1 MLKEVTRA
9 QPHDFPA
16 TLHELLAGTQR
27 ELDEI
32 KPPFVRDMRQKAP
45 QVFQVIE
52 RRRAALFQ
60 RYFGKLLVD
69 GQRAGM
75 VRKDVPANLIIE
87 ILLAIVQAIMNPAKM
102 EKLGMM
108 PKEGFAGILKI
119 VLQGALTPKGRKAC
133 AHGSLGARQPR
144 SDRGSRIHSELCPVG
159 AIALLL
165 LLAGCGARKNAVSG
179 TIEVDE
185 AHVGPRSGGRVEK
198 ILAWEG
204 DRLHEGQVI
213 VQLDASELR
222 ARRDLASAQIDTAAH
237 DADAQEAQLVFLRDD
252 AGRQKD
258 LLNRR
263 VVSAT
268 DAERSDSAAKAQE
281 KNVAAAKMRVAQ
293 ARAQLADID
302 SQLAEMQIIA
312 PADSIL
318 EVLSV
323 KVGDVLPANREAAT
337 LLMTGHLWVR
347 VYVPESW
354 LGLIKLGEQVRV
366 RVDSFPHT
374 DFNGVVEQINRQAEF
389 TPRNVQTV
397 ADRIKQVFGV
407 KVRLPSDDD
416 RLRAG
421 MAADVY
427 FPNVK

>member
-1 MLKEVTRA
+1 MN
-9 QPHDFPA
+9 
-16 TLHELLAGTQR
+16 GS
-27 ELDEI
+27 
-32 KPPFVRDMRQKAP
+32 FVRP
-45 QVFQVIE
+45 
-52 RRRAALFQ
+52 
-60 RYFGKLLVD
+60 
-69 GQRAGM
+69 
-75 VRKDVPANLIIE
+75 N
-87 ILLAIVQAIMNPAKM
+87 
-102 EKLGMM
+102 
-108 PKEGFAGILKI
+108 
-119 VLQGALTPKGRKAC
+119 
-133 AHGSLGARQPR
+133 RQPR
-144 SDRGSRIHSELCPVG
+144 SDRGSRIHSALMLPVG
-159 AIALLL
+159 ALTVFL
-165 LLAGCGARKNAVSG
+165 LLAGCSDRGNAVSG

-237 DADAQEAQLVFLRDD
+237 DADAQEAQLVFLRDEG
-252 AGRQKD
+252 GRQQD
-258 LLNRR
+258 LLKRR

-268 DAERSDSAAKAQE
+268 DAERADSAAKAQE

-302 SQLAEMQIIA
+302 SQLAEMQVIA

-337 LLMTGHLWVR
+337 LLLTGHLWVR

-354 LGLIKLGEQVRV
+354 LGLIKLGEHVRV
-366 RVDSFPHT
+366 RVDSFQHT
-374 DFNGVVEQINRQAEF
+374 DFDGVVEQISRQAEF

-407 KVRLPSDDD
+407 KIRLPSDDD